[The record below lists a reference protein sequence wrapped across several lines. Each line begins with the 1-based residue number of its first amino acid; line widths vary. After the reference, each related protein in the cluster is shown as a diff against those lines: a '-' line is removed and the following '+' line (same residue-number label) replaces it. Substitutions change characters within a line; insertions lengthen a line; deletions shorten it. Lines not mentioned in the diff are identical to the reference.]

1 MPFRVENRGMMFAAV
16 WMDLEMIIRR
26 EGSQK
31 EKDKYQMTSLMCG
44 FQHITQMNLTMKQN
58 RLTDVAM

>member
-1 MPFRVENRGMMFAAV
+1 MMFAAV

-44 FQHITQMNLTMKQN
+44 FQHITQMNLTVKQN
-58 RLTDVAM
+58 RLTDVEM